1 MCMYVCTCTVY
12 ILENIAV
19 YSCYFIGQLQES
31 ILLRVHWISIYRV
44 HALRAFS
51 FIFLRMR
58 KTYRHC
64 NACDQSSG
72 VDMQDG
78 S

>member
-1 MCMYVCTCTVY
+1 MS
-12 ILENIAV
+12 LENIAV

-58 KTYRHC
+58 KTYHHC
-64 NACDQSSG
+64 NACDRSNG
-72 VDMQDG
+72 VDSMAA
-78 S
+78 SVSVFCLC